1 MSDKV
6 DHIEWEI
13 LQIIPAHSGW
23 MAVYG
28 QELENREIEVVKR
41 PVVCWAL
48 VAEIV
53 VIRDERKETGRRKV
67 QGIEHLGVLLDLS
80 EDTIIFDRLEK
91 GGVDPNQYFLG
102 YEAPHHQETE
112 KDWEGIAEDHLELE
126 RQKRSK

>member
-6 DHIEWEI
+6 GHKEWKI

-28 QELENREIEVVKR
+28 QESENREIEVNKL

-53 VIRDERKETGRRKV
+53 VIKNKRQETGRRKV
-67 QGIEHLGVLLDLS
+67 QGIEQSGVLLDFA
-80 EDTIIFDRLEK
+80 EDFIVSDRLEK
-91 GGVDPNQYFLG
+91 GSVDPNQYFLG
-102 YEAPHHQETE
+102 YEDPQEAE
-112 KDWEGIAEDHLELE
+112 EGWEGITKDHLKLE

>member
-6 DHIEWEI
+6 GHKEWKI

-28 QELENREIEVVKR
+28 KESENREIDVSKQ

-53 VIRDERKETGRRKV
+53 VIKNKRQETGRRKV
-67 QGIEHLGVLLDLS
+67 QGIEQSGVLLDFS
-80 EDTIIFDRLEK
+80 EDFILSDRLEK
-91 GGVDPNQYFLG
+91 GSVDPNQYFLG
-102 YEAPHHQETE
+102 YEDPQDTE
-112 KDWEGIAEDHLELE
+112 ENWKGIAEDHLELE
-126 RQKRSK
+126 RKKRSK

>member
-1 MSDKV
+1 MSKKV
-6 DHIEWEI
+6 DHIEWKI

-28 QELENREIEVVKR
+28 QESENREIEVSKR

-53 VIRDERKETGRRKV
+53 VIRKKRNETGRRKV
-67 QGIEHLGVLLDLS
+67 QGIEQSGVLLDFS
-80 EDTIIFDRLEK
+80 EDLIFSDRLEK
-91 GGVDPNQYFLG
+91 GSVDPNQYFLG
-102 YEAPHHQETE
+102 YEDPQEAE
-112 KDWEGIAEDHLELE
+112 EGWEDIAEDHLKLE